1 MERGALKRTA
11 FMREIGQIAR
21 KIVERA
27 KSYESDTVPGDYATL
42 KTPCP
47 KCGGTVQENY
57 RRFACT
63 RCDFSLPK
71 HPASRTFEYEEV
83 EQLLRDRQI
92 GPLTGFR
99 SKMGRPFAAL
109 LKISAEF
116 KLEFDFG
123 NADGSGDDSEAP
135 DFSEQTPLGACPKCG
150 GRVFELPMAYVCE
163 NAVGPSKRC
172 DFRSGRVILQQT
184 VQAEQMRK
192 LLSEG
197 RTDLLRDFVSNRTRR
212 KFAARLVRKP
222 DGTIGFEFEPRPA
235 RAVKAVAPAV
245 APAAEPAEAEEAP
258 RKPSRVTSKKPAK
271 SATTPTRAKAVAPK
285 TAAKK
290 PLRRKTSAKPDK
302 KKPARGV
309 A

>member
-1 MERGALKRTA
+1 
-11 FMREIGQIAR
+11 
-21 KIVERA
+21 
-27 KSYESDTVPGDYATL
+27 
-42 KTPCP
+42 
-47 KCGGTVQENY
+47 
-57 RRFACT
+57 
-63 RCDFSLPK
+63 
-71 HPASRTFEYEEV
+71 
-83 EQLLRDRQI
+83 
-92 GPLTGFR
+92 
-99 SKMGRPFAAL
+99 MGRPFAAL

-235 RAVKAVAPAV
+235 RAVKAVAPA
-245 APAAEPAEAEEAP
+245 AEPAEAEEAP